1 MANMSYLVAFLK
13 ICNHH
18 GNYDCKGCP
27 FKKVLGISGW
37 GDCHDWIIDH
47 VDESAEMIKEYVEK
61 IKAARKRG
69 DYALTC
75 SKCGTLGIYSKYDFE
90 WDGYL
95 KVDGQEEDGAFV
107 FICEHCKAVEYV
119 PDTIE
124 LSGEPKKDA
133 LSA

>member
-18 GNYDCKGCP
+18 VNYDCKGCP
-27 FKKVLGISGW
+27 FKKVLGVSAW

-47 VDESAEMIKEYVEK
+47 VDESETIIKDYVQKIKEAK
-61 IKAARKRG
+61 KSG

-75 SKCGTLGIYSKYDFE
+75 NKCGNLGVYNKRDFE
-90 WDGYL
+90 WDGYM
-95 KVDGQEEDGAFV
+95 KVEGQEEDGAFV
-107 FICEHCKAVEYV
+107 FVCDTCKSMQFV

-124 LSGEPKKDA
+124 LSA
-133 LSA
+133 